1 MKVAVLGFTTLLRV
15 DGGER
20 LSLEVR
26 MFGKDS
32 RALDDGDDDERT
44 VMHVMSDEVIARM
57 RVSGVFDI
65 TGIQKNN

>member
-20 LSLEVR
+20 LLLEVR

-44 VMHVMSDEVIARM
+44 VMSDKEVART
-57 RVSGVFDI
+57 RVSGAFDF
-65 TGIQKNN
+65 TGIQKNCFER

>member
-20 LSLEVR
+20 LLLEVR

-32 RALDDGDDDERT
+32 QALDDGDDDERT
-44 VMHVMSDEVIARM
+44 MMHVMSDEVIAR
-57 RVSGVFDI
+57 VSGAFDI
-65 TGIQKNN
+65 TGIQKNCLS